1 MLDLSRMRIPPWASE
16 VISSYESGAAGCF
29 VLHGNVNDRLLVP
42 GENAVELGSLQAFVM
57 ESLLPRFD
65 VVLSYDPG
73 QGLRV
78 ERGGEM
84 FSRWPTMKAGPD
96 LPDEPLEAVRVLTH
110 YFKYCKNLQAVGA
123 ESPKV
128 AVVIRQAHLICPA
141 LPNAHNH
148 ELNAMASI
156 LRSWAADMRL
166 QEHGQAAFLVSENL
180 NGLHPLVARSPRVLD
195 VEIPLP
201 SADEMAEALGI
212 LAERCPTSLVNFRD
226 DYARPAARLTGST
239 LSSVEILLL
248 RREHAKTP
256 LEESDLSDLK
266 RALVERDCGG
276 LIDFIEPDRNFDGVI
291 GLDGVKSWLRQDI
304 ALWKKDDLEA
314 MPMGYLFCGPVGT
327 GKTYLVECLAGE
339 AGVPVVTL
347 KNFRDRW
354 VGSTEEN
361 LEKIFSLLHA
371 LGRCIVFI
379 DEADQAL
386 GRRTAGTG
394 DSGVSSRVYS
404 MMARE
409 MSDTRNRGRILWVL
423 ASSRPDLIEV
433 DLKRPGR
440 IDVKVPL
447 FPCANGSEAWKL
459 LRALCKR
466 KGVIPGKDAAEEPGI
481 LGKMPELLTPGAAEV
496 IAVKARRLMIT
507 SECGPEEALA
517 SCLEGYLPPVSLAVI
532 QSQIQ
537 LAIDEASDASFIPEA
552 FRK

>member
-1 MLDLSRMRIPPWASE
+1 MKIPRWASD
-16 VISSYESGAAGCF
+16 VVGSYESGASGCF
-29 VLHGNVNDRLLVP
+29 ILHGNVNDRLLVP
-42 GENAVELGSLQAFVM
+42 DGENVSLGSLQEFVM
-57 ESLLPRFD
+57 EALLPRFN

-78 ERGGEM
+78 ERGGKT
-84 FSRWPTMKAGPD
+84 FSQWPSVMD
-96 LPDEPLEAVRVLTH
+96 DMNLPDAPLAAVRTLTH
-110 YFKYCKNLQAVGA
+110 YLKYCKNLQAVGA

-128 AVVIRQAHLICPA
+128 AVIIRQAHLICPA
-141 LPNAHNH
+141 LPNAHSH

-156 LRSWAADMRL
+156 LRSWAAEMRM
-166 QEHGQAAFLVSENL
+166 QEHGQAAFLISENL
-180 NGLHPLVARSPRVLD
+180 NGLHPLVARSPRVSE
-195 VEIPLP
+195 VEVPLP
-201 SADEMAEALGI
+201 SGDEITKALEI
-212 LAERCPTSLVNFRD
+212 LYERCPNALVNLRD
-226 DYARPAARLTGST
+226 DLAMSAKRLTGST

-248 RREHAKTP
+248 RREHEKKP
-256 LEESDLSDLK
+256 LEENDLAELK
-266 RALVERDCGG
+266 RTLVERDCGG
-276 LIDFIEPDRNFDGVI
+276 LIGFVEPDRDFNGVI
-291 GLDGVKSWLRQDI
+291 GLDGVKKWLRQDI
-304 ALWKKDDLEA
+304 KLWQKDDLES

-386 GRRTAGTG
+386 GRRASGSG

-404 MMARE
+404 MMAKE
-409 MSDTRNRGRILWVL
+409 MSDTRNRGKILWVL

-447 FPCANGSEAWKL
+447 FPCVDAYQGWSL
-459 LRALCKR
+459 LSALCKR
-466 KGVIPGKDAAEEPGI
+466 RGVEIQLDEEQENVI
-481 LGKMPELLTPGAAEV
+481 IQQIPELLTPGSAEA
-496 IAVKARRLMIT
+496 IAVKARRKMI
-507 SECGPEEALA
+507 SDSCSPLEALQN
-517 SCLEGYLPPVSLAVI
+517 CLIDYLPPISPSVI

-537 LAIDEASDASFIPEA
+537 LAVEEASDASFIPDI
-552 FRK
+552 FRS

>member
-1 MLDLSRMRIPPWASE
+1 MNLPEWAAE
-16 VISSYESGAAGCF
+16 IIGNYESGAAGCF
-29 VLHGNVNDRLLVP
+29 LLHGNVNDRLLVQDKSKP
-42 GENAVELGSLQAFVM
+42 RLGSLQDFIM
-57 ESLLPRFD
+57 ESLVPRFD

-78 ERGGEM
+78 ERGGEV
-84 FSRWPTMKAGPD
+84 FSQWPTLKEGMD
-96 LPDEPLEAVRVLTH
+96 LPDFPLPAVRVLTH
-110 YFKYCKNLQAVGA
+110 YLKYCKNLQAVGG

-128 AVVIRQAHLICPA
+128 AVMIRQAHLISPA

-148 ELNAMASI
+148 ELNAIASI
-156 LRSWAADMRL
+156 LRSWAAEMRL
-166 QEHGQAAFLVSENL
+166 QAHGQAAFLISENL
-180 NGLHPLVARSPRVLD
+180 NGLHPLVSRSPRVVS
-195 VEIPLP
+195 VEVPLP
-201 SADEMAEALGI
+201 SKDEMQVALEM
-212 LAERCPTSLVNFRD
+212 LHETCPTALVHFRD
-226 DYARPAARLTGST
+226 DYGMPAARLTGST

-248 RREHAKTP
+248 RREHAKKP

-276 LIDFIEPDRNFDGVI
+276 LIDFIEPDRNFKGVI
-291 GLDGVKSWLRQDI
+291 GLDGVKKWLRQDI
-304 ALWKKDDLEA
+304 ALWKKNDLEA

-386 GRRTAGTG
+386 GRRTAGSG

-404 MMARE
+404 MMAKE
-409 MSDTRNRGRILWVL
+409 MSDTRNRGKILWVL

-440 IDVKVPL
+440 VDVKIPL
-447 FPCANGSEAWKL
+447 FPCANAREGWAL

-466 KGVIPGKDAAEEPGI
+466 KGVELPAEEDTESG
-481 LGKMPELLTPGAAEV
+481 LMGKIPELLTPGAAEAV
-496 IAVKARRLMIT
+496 AVKARRLMVT
-507 SECGPEEALA
+507 EGLEAKQALLG
-517 SCLEGYLPPVSLAVI
+517 CLEGYLPPISLDVI
-532 QSQIQ
+532 QAQIK
-537 LAIDEASDASFIPEA
+537 LAIDESSDASFIPPA
-552 FRK
+552 FRE